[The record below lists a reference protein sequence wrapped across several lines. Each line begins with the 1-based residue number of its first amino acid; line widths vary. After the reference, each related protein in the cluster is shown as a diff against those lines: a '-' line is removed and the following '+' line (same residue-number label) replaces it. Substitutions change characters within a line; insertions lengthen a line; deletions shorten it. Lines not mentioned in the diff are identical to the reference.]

1 MNKFICILSK
11 KNLYNDLMVYAI
23 EKELSCSCEIIEE
36 VEMIFNDKK
45 YYTDAKT
52 ILLVDIKNVSY
63 EYLLSLIETKSSA
76 MSSSFIISIINLDPD
91 TGLEQKALSKKII
104 GFFYNDIKLDILIRG
119 LKSLFAGE
127 VWISR
132 NILLKCAIDGFKQKK
147 NIIMEKKELT
157 QREVEILSLIS
168 LGASNDDI
176 ANKVNIS
183 TNTVKTHLYNIY
195 KKIQVTN
202 RLQAAI
208 WATINL

>member
-1 MNKFICILSK
+1 
-11 KNLYNDLMVYAI
+11 MVYAI